1 MLKRAVTAIIL
12 VGYAFAMLYLGT
24 AVHYGFLD
32 ALIMSFAF
40 VGTYEMYHTFRKS
53 EYKNSWGAPLLLC
66 VAIYPLWYFLG
77 YKGILIALSLSICLA
92 LAVFTFKAEMELKDL
107 LATIFSLIYP
117 MALVSLAF
125 ALSREFP
132 CGGTF
137 AISFAIFLPV
147 FSDTFAYLVGSTLGK
162 RKLCPSISPK
172 KTVAGAIGGL
182 LGSVLCA
189 VTFFLLFDLY
199 AVIPVGYVSF
209 SDSVAV
215 RAVVFVVLGI
225 VGGVLAEIGDLAASR
240 IKRTMNIK
248 DFGNIFPGHGGVLDR
263 LDSIMFTLVMFF
275 TAFTFMYMYIPGV
288 YGYKY

>member
-182 LGSVLCA
+182 QGSVLCA

-199 AVIPVGYVSF
+199 AVIPVGYVTF

-263 LDSIMFTLVMFF
+263 LDSIMFTLVMLF
-275 TAFTFMYMYIPGV
+275 TAFTFMYM
-288 YGYKY
+288 

>member
-53 EYKNSWGAPLLLC
+53 EYKNSPWAPLLLC

-117 MALVSLAF
+117 MALASLAF

-189 VTFFLLFDLY
+189 ITFFLLFDLY

-240 IKRTMNIK
+240 IKRTINIK

-275 TAFTFMYMYIPGV
+275 TAFTFMYM
-288 YGYKY
+288 

>member
-189 VTFFLLFDLY
+189 VTFFLVFDLY
-199 AVIPVGYVSF
+199 AVIPVGYVTF

-263 LDSIMFTLVMFF
+263 LDSIMFTLVMLF
-275 TAFTFMYMYIPGV
+275 TAFTFMYM
-288 YGYKY
+288 

>member
-172 KTVAGAIGGL
+172 KTVAGAVGGL

-199 AVIPVGYVSF
+199 AVIPVGYVTF

-275 TAFTFMYMYIPGV
+275 TAFTFMYM
-288 YGYKY
+288 

>member
-1 MLKRAVTAIIL
+1 MLKRAVTAIVL

-240 IKRTMNIK
+240 IKRTINIK

-275 TAFTFMYMYIPGV
+275 TAFTFMYM
-288 YGYKY
+288 

>member
-117 MALVSLAF
+117 MAIALLAF

-275 TAFTFMYMYIPGV
+275 TAFTFMYM
-288 YGYKY
+288 

>member
-53 EYKNSWGAPLLLC
+53 EYKNSLGAPLLLC

-199 AVIPVGYVSF
+199 AVIPVGYVTF

-263 LDSIMFTLVMFF
+263 LDSIMFTLVMLF
-275 TAFTFMYMYIPGV
+275 TAFTFMYM
-288 YGYKY
+288 

>member
-147 FSDTFAYLVGSTLGK
+147 FSDTFAYLVGSSLGK

-275 TAFTFMYMYIPGV
+275 TAFTFMYM
-288 YGYKY
+288 

>member
-172 KTVAGAIGGL
+172 KTVAGAVGGL

-263 LDSIMFTLVMFF
+263 IDSIMFTLVMFF
-275 TAFTFMYMYIPGV
+275 TAFTFMYM
-288 YGYKY
+288 

>member
-32 ALIMSFAF
+32 ALIMSFAL

-240 IKRTMNIK
+240 IKRTINIK

-275 TAFTFMYMYIPGV
+275 TAFTFMYM
-288 YGYKY
+288 

>member
-53 EYKNSWGAPLLLC
+53 EYKNSWGSPLLLC

-240 IKRTMNIK
+240 IKRTINIK

-275 TAFTFMYMYIPGV
+275 TAFTFMYM
-288 YGYKY
+288 

>member
-107 LATIFSLIYP
+107 HATIFSLIYP

-199 AVIPVGYVSF
+199 AVIPVGYVTF

-240 IKRTMNIK
+240 IKRTINIK

-275 TAFTFMYMYIPGV
+275 TAFTFMYM
-288 YGYKY
+288 

>member
-117 MALVSLAF
+117 MAIASLAF
-125 ALSREFP
+125 ALSRVFP

-275 TAFTFMYMYIPGV
+275 TAFTFMYM
-288 YGYKY
+288 

>member
-172 KTVAGAIGGL
+172 KTVAGAVGGL

-199 AVIPVGYVSF
+199 AVVPVGYVTF

-263 LDSIMFTLVMFF
+263 LDSIMFTLVMLF
-275 TAFTFMYMYIPGV
+275 TAFTFMYM
-288 YGYKY
+288 

>member
-147 FSDTFAYLVGSTLGK
+147 FSDTLAYLVGSTLGK

-182 LGSVLCA
+182 VGSVLCA

-199 AVIPVGYVSF
+199 AVIPVGYVTF

-263 LDSIMFTLVMFF
+263 LDSIMFTLVMLF
-275 TAFTFMYMYIPGV
+275 TAFTFMYM
-288 YGYKY
+288 

>member
-1 MLKRAVTAIIL
+1 MFKRAVTAIIL

-263 LDSIMFTLVMFF
+263 LDSIMFTLVMLF
-275 TAFTFMYMYIPGV
+275 TAFTFMYM
-288 YGYKY
+288 

>member
-53 EYKNSWGAPLLLC
+53 EYKNSWEAPLLLC

-172 KTVAGAIGGL
+172 KTVAGAVGGL

-275 TAFTFMYMYIPGV
+275 TAFTFMYM
-288 YGYKY
+288 

>member
-92 LAVFTFKAEMELKDL
+92 LAVFTFKAEMVLIDL
-107 LATIFSLIYP
+107 LATIFSLVYP

-199 AVIPVGYVSF
+199 AVIPVGYVTF

-240 IKRTMNIK
+240 IKRTINIK

-275 TAFTFMYMYIPGV
+275 TAFTFMYM
-288 YGYKY
+288 

>member
-1 MLKRAVTAIIL
+1 MLKRAVTAIVL

-182 LGSVLCA
+182 VGSVLCA

-199 AVIPVGYVSF
+199 AVIPVGYVTF

-263 LDSIMFTLVMFF
+263 LDSIMFTLVMLF
-275 TAFTFMYMYIPGV
+275 TAFTFMYM
-288 YGYKY
+288 

>member
-53 EYKNSWGAPLLLC
+53 EYKNSWGAPLFLC

-240 IKRTMNIK
+240 IKRTINIK

-263 LDSIMFTLVMFF
+263 LDSIMFTLVMLF
-275 TAFTFMYMYIPGV
+275 TAFTFMYM
-288 YGYKY
+288 

>member
-1 MLKRAVTAIIL
+1 MLKRAVTAIVL

-172 KTVAGAIGGL
+172 KTVAGAVGGL

-240 IKRTMNIK
+240 IKRTINIK

-275 TAFTFMYMYIPGV
+275 TAFTFMYM
-288 YGYKY
+288 

>member
-172 KTVAGAIGGL
+172 KTVVGAIGGL

-275 TAFTFMYMYIPGV
+275 TAFTFMYM
-288 YGYKY
+288 

>member
-147 FSDTFAYLVGSTLGK
+147 FSDTFAYLVGSTWGK

-199 AVIPVGYVSF
+199 AVIPVGYVTF

-263 LDSIMFTLVMFF
+263 LDSIMFTLVMLF
-275 TAFTFMYMYIPGV
+275 TAFTFMYM
-288 YGYKY
+288 

>member
-32 ALIMSFAF
+32 ALIMSFAL

-199 AVIPVGYVSF
+199 AVIPVGYVTF

-263 LDSIMFTLVMFF
+263 LDSIMFTLVMLF
-275 TAFTFMYMYIPGV
+275 TAFTFMYM
-288 YGYKY
+288 

>member
-24 AVHYGFLD
+24 AVHYGILD
-32 ALIMSFAF
+32 APIMLFAF
-40 VGTYEMYHTFRKS
+40 VGTYEMHHTFRKS

-137 AISFAIFLPV
+137 AISFSIFLPV

-172 KTVAGAIGGL
+172 KTVAGAVGGL

-263 LDSIMFTLVMFF
+263 IDSIMFTLVMFF
-275 TAFTFMYMYIPGV
+275 TAFTFMYM
-288 YGYKY
+288 

>member
-53 EYKNSWGAPLLLC
+53 EYKNSPWAPLLLC

-117 MALVSLAF
+117 MALASLAF

-240 IKRTMNIK
+240 IKRTINIK

-275 TAFTFMYMYIPGV
+275 TAFTFMYM
-288 YGYKY
+288 

>member
-199 AVIPVGYVSF
+199 AVIPVGYVTF

-248 DFGNIFPGHGGVLDR
+248 DFGNIFPGHGGVLD
-263 LDSIMFTLVMFF
+263 SIMFTLVMFF
-275 TAFTFMYMYIPGV
+275 TAFTFMYM
-288 YGYKY
+288 

>member
-53 EYKNSWGAPLLLC
+53 EYKNSWGAPLLFC

-125 ALSREFP
+125 ALSREREFP

-275 TAFTFMYMYIPGV
+275 TAFTFMYM
-288 YGYKY
+288 

>member
-125 ALSREFP
+125 ALSRDFP

-263 LDSIMFTLVMFF
+263 LDSIMFTLVMLF
-275 TAFTFMYMYIPGV
+275 TAFTFMYM
-288 YGYKY
+288 

>member
-1 MLKRAVTAIIL
+1 MLKRAVTAIVL

-125 ALSREFP
+125 ALSREFS

-263 LDSIMFTLVMFF
+263 LDSIMFTLVMLF
-275 TAFTFMYMYIPGV
+275 TAFTFMYM
-288 YGYKY
+288 

>member
-53 EYKNSWGAPLLLC
+53 EYKNSWGPPLLLC

-172 KTVAGAIGGL
+172 KTVAGAVGGL

-199 AVIPVGYVSF
+199 AVIPVGYVTF

-263 LDSIMFTLVMFF
+263 LDSIMFTLVMLF
-275 TAFTFMYMYIPGV
+275 TAFTFMYM
-288 YGYKY
+288 

>member
-1 MLKRAVTAIIL
+1 MLKRAVTAIVL

-125 ALSREFP
+125 AFALSREFP

-199 AVIPVGYVSF
+199 AVIPVGYVTF

-263 LDSIMFTLVMFF
+263 LDSIMFTLVMLF
-275 TAFTFMYMYIPGV
+275 TAFTFMYM
-288 YGYKY
+288 

>member
-40 VGTYEMYHTFRKS
+40 VGIYEMYHTFRKS

-199 AVIPVGYVSF
+199 AVIPVGYVTF

-263 LDSIMFTLVMFF
+263 LDSIMFTLVMLF
-275 TAFTFMYMYIPGV
+275 TAFTFMYM
-288 YGYKY
+288 

>member
-240 IKRTMNIK
+240 IKRAINIK

-275 TAFTFMYMYIPGV
+275 TAFTFMYM
-288 YGYKY
+288 

>member
-77 YKGILIALSLSICLA
+77 YKGILVALSLSICLA

-240 IKRTMNIK
+240 IKRTINIK

-275 TAFTFMYMYIPGV
+275 TAFTFMYM
-288 YGYKY
+288 

>member
-117 MALVSLAF
+117 MAIASLAF

-263 LDSIMFTLVMFF
+263 LDSILFTLVMFF
-275 TAFTFMYMYIPGV
+275 TAFTFMYM
-288 YGYKY
+288 

>member
-199 AVIPVGYVSF
+199 AVIPVGYVTF

-215 RAVVFVVLGI
+215 RAVVFVLLGI

-263 LDSIMFTLVMFF
+263 LDSIMFTLVMLF
-275 TAFTFMYMYIPGV
+275 TAFTFMYM
-288 YGYKY
+288 

>member
-215 RAVVFVVLGI
+215 RAVVFVILGI

-275 TAFTFMYMYIPGV
+275 TAFTFMYM
-288 YGYKY
+288 

>member
-53 EYKNSWGAPLLLC
+53 EYKNSPWAPLLLC

-240 IKRTMNIK
+240 IKRTINIK

-263 LDSIMFTLVMFF
+263 LDSIMFTLVMLF
-275 TAFTFMYMYIPGV
+275 TAFTFMYM
-288 YGYKY
+288 

>member
-53 EYKNSWGAPLLLC
+53 EYKNSPWAPLLLC

-199 AVIPVGYVSF
+199 AVIPIGYVTF

-240 IKRTMNIK
+240 IKRTINIK

-275 TAFTFMYMYIPGV
+275 TAFTFMYM
-288 YGYKY
+288 